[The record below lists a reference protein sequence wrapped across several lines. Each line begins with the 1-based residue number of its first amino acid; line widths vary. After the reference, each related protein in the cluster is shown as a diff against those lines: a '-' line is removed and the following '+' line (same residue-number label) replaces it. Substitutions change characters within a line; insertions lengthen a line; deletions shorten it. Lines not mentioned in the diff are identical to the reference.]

1 MTELQDTEIL
11 ISHMEHEKIILQTR
25 IDHLKINRIALLAGR
40 ERANREEAEKFW
52 GELLR
57 PMDTSPLNG
66 DVVRLTVGGMT
77 FLARWQEDLID
88 FVGDPWRGWV
98 AIEEGHHPASW
109 THGRCWAAGDICEE
123 SEQPTGWLPVPP
135 RETVSEG
142 EKP

>member
-1 MTELQDTEIL
+1 MTELQDIERL
-11 ISHMEHEKIILQTR
+11 ISWLENEKRFLQTR
-25 IDHLKINRIALLAGR
+25 IDHFKINHRVLLKGR
-40 ERANREEAEKFW
+40 ERANQEEAEKYW

-57 PMDTSPLNG
+57 PMGTSPLNG

-77 FLARWQEDLID
+77 FLARWQEDLLD
-88 FVGDPWRGWV
+88 FIGNPWSGWV

-109 THGRCWAAGDICEE
+109 TNGMCWAARDICKE